1 MASGA
6 TAPAGGVAVPAFM
19 TSTVGQKLVM
29 AVTGLI
35 LFGFLI
41 VHMLGNLQVY
51 MGAEAFNGYS
61 HFLHTLLHGQA
72 LWIARAVLLGSV
84 LLHIWAAIT
93 LWRRS
98 RAARPIGYQ
107 QLRPRESNYASRT
120 MRLSGLI
127 VIAFVVYHLLDLTFG
142 TVNPDFVDGDV
153 YHNFVA
159 SFRVLPVAGLYLLAN
174 VCLGFHL
181 YHGSW
186 SFMQTLG
193 LNHPRYNPLRNRL
206 AIGIA
211 MLVVV
216 GNLSFPI
223 AVLAGAVR

>member
-1 MASGA
+1 MSSSA
-6 TAPAGGVAVPAFM
+6 TVRGIAAPAFLA
-19 TSTVGQKLVM
+19 STVGQKLAM
-29 AVTGLI
+29 AITGMI

-51 MGAEAFNGYS
+51 LGAEAFNGYS
-61 HFLHTLLHGQA
+61 RLLHSLLHGQA
-72 LWIARAVLLGSV
+72 LWIARAVLLASV
-84 LLHIWAAIT
+84 LIHIWAAFS

-98 RAARPIGYQ
+98 RAARRTGYR
-107 QLRPRESNYASRT
+107 QLRPRESTYASRT
-120 MRLSGLI
+120 MRWSGL
-127 VIAFVVYHLLDLTFG
+127 VVLAFVIYHLLDLTLG
-142 TVNPDFVDGDV
+142 TVNPDFIEGDV

-159 SFRVLPVAGLYLLAN
+159 SFRAMPVAIFYLLAN

-186 SFMQTLG
+186 SFLQTLG
-193 LNHPRYNPLRNRL
+193 LNHPRYNLLRDRL
-206 AIGIA
+206 AMGVA
-211 MLVVV
+211 VLVVA